1 MSQPCAP
8 QDPSGKREREI
19 AVPYLPERTVTAYV
33 AREWVGPVMAAAASH
48 AEGRSL
54 LQSAVLTYQEA
65 AFEAVTAGASAS
77 RTLETVVSA
86 WAAVDGASV
95 TAAEVQRAL
104 DDQQTRAGLT
114 AARTVA
120 DTAVALSP
128 LRPMTSLG
136 VDAALELLHRQAEA
150 RLTGGD
156 LPAHTVR
163 SLLPDS
169 VGTVDEFIRATVV
182 EYQRIGRWDRP
193 ATQVGDT
200 PDVMAADFAR
210 QETGRY
216 EDVVGAVRSRSS
228 DKLKES

>member
-8 QDPSGKREREI
+8 QDPSGEREREI

-33 AREWVGPVMAAAASH
+33 ARESVGPVMAAAASQ
-48 AEGRSL
+48 AGGRSV
-54 LQSAVLTYQEA
+54 LQSAVLTYQET
-65 AFEAVTAGASAS
+65 AFEAVAAGASAS

-95 TAAEVQRAL
+95 TAAEVRQHF

-136 VDAALELLHRQAEA
+136 VDAALELLHRQAETW
-150 RLTGGD
+150 LTGGD

-169 VGTVDEFIRATVV
+169 VGTVDEFIRGTVV

-200 PDVMAADFAR
+200 PDVMAADCAR

-216 EDVVGAVRSRSS
+216 EDVVDAVRARSS